1 MRRIL
6 TILVLSSLMTVTHA
20 AAVSDDTYVAPK
32 VIRTATECGLV
43 PDGTTINTQAMQ
55 RAINSLYAQ
64 GGGTIRLTA
73 GTYLTG
79 SIVLKDNITLHI
91 DKGAT
96 LLGSTNPEDYSSI
109 DLSADSDRKD
119 NSRLALILADKA
131 RNISI
136 VGKGTIDGQGLA
148 LALTID
154 SLHHAGVRIDTLYN
168 NKRKRPNETA
178 RPKLLLM
185 SRCSNVDISGVTMRN
200 SACWGQTGR
209 SAPTTA

>member
-6 TILVLSSLMTVTHA
+6 TILVLSSLMTVAQA
-20 AAVSDDTYVAPK
+20 AAVSDDTHVGHK
-32 VIRTATECGLV
+32 VTITATECGLV

-55 RAINSLYAQ
+55 RAIDGLYAQ
-64 GGGTIRLTA
+64 GGGTIRLKA

-79 SIVLKDNITLHI
+79 SIVLKDNITLQI

-96 LLGSTNPEDYSSI
+96 LLGSTNPEDYRSLDIS
-109 DLSADSDRKD
+109 DDSDRKD

-136 VGKGTIDGQGLA
+136 VGKGTIDGQGLT

-154 SLHHAGVRIDTLYN
+154 SLHHAGRHPAQD
-168 NKRKRPNETA
+168 
-178 RPKLLLM
+178 
-185 SRCSNVDISGVTMRN
+185 
-200 SACWGQTGR
+200 
-209 SAPTTA
+209 